1 MKLQEATEAVDIVA
15 DFHVH
20 SRFSRACSKFL
31 TLPALDNWGRA
42 KGTDLIGTAD
52 FTHPV
57 WWSEIRDQMTEV
69 RAGIFQLKPEFRAR
83 SLKVAGDPEI
93 EFILTSEV
101 ATIWSQ
107 GGKLRRM
114 HTLLIAPSIAAVQ
127 RLNDRLGQVGKLRSD
142 GRPVLGMS
150 ARSLAELAWSIDEH
164 FLVIPA
170 HAWTPWFAVFGSMSG
185 FDSLEECYGDVADRI
200 YAIETGHSS
209 DPAMNWRL
217 SALDSVALVSSSDAH
232 SVQNLGREA
241 TVFSVRSRD
250 DLTFSSIAQMIRE
263 ASPVWR
269 QKHLAHTP
277 GVWGRCLKGTIEF
290 FSEEGKYH
298 YDGHRACGVRLH
310 PDQTKKLGGKCP
322 SCGRPVTVGVY
333 ARVAELAD
341 RPEGSRPDGSP
352 DFTSIIPLP
361 ELIAAAMGKK
371 GKLSK
376 SVTAK
381 AQWLWAELGS
391 EFEILLRA
399 PLEDIAKA
407 DSPELANLIDLTRR
421 KGLTIDPGY
430 DGVYGTL
437 RLPSSQSAQVSLF
450 AP

>member
-1 MKLQEATEAVDIVA
+1 MPEIVA

-31 TLPALDNWGRA
+31 TLAQLDNWGRA

-57 WWSEIRDQMTEV
+57 WWSEISSQLSEV
-69 RAGIFQLKPEFRAR
+69 REGIFELKPEYRER
-83 SLKVAGDPEI
+83 TLTVAGDPSI
-93 EFILTSEV
+93 EFILTSEI

-114 HTLLIAPSIAAVQ
+114 HSLLIAPSIKAVE

-150 ARSLAELAWSIDEH
+150 ARSLAQLAWSIHEN

-209 DPAMNWRL
+209 DPLMNWRV
-217 SALDSVALVSSSDAH
+217 SALDAVALISSSDAH

-241 TVFSVRSRD
+241 TIFSVESRD
-250 DLTFSSIAQMIRE
+250 ALTFSTIAHMIRE
-263 ASPVWR
+263 ASPKWR
-269 QKHLAHTP
+269 QQNFHLANSTWQ
-277 GVWGRCLKGTIEF
+277 VERGRWKNYLKSTIEF
-290 FSEEGKYH
+290 FPEEGKYH
-298 YDGHRACGVRLH
+298 YDGHRACGIRLH
-310 PDQTKKLGGKCP
+310 PDQTKQLGGKCP

-341 RPEGSRPDGSP
+341 RPEGYRPDGAP
-352 DFTSIIPLP
+352 DFLSIIPLP
-361 ELIAAAMGKK
+361 ELVAAANGTK

-376 SVTAK
+376 SVTTTV
-381 AQWLWAELGS
+381 QRLWATLGS

-399 PLEDIAKA
+399 PFA
-407 DSPELANLIDLTRR
+407 DVARVGSPELARLVGLTRQR
-421 KGLTIDPGY
+421 KLALDPGY

-437 RLPSSQSAQVSLF
+437 RLSNAQSQPSLF
-450 AP
+450 GS